1 MMNIFS
7 VSAAVSSACKP
18 MVRFQPPLMDN
29 DNLRFQQHRKE
40 KVVVVM
46 GATGTGKSKLAID
59 LANHFPPA
67 EIINSDKMQVYKGLD
82 ITTNKVT
89 EEECRG
95 VPHHLLGTIDPD
107 SSYAMDEFCED
118 ATLAIGS
125 ILGRDGLPIIAGGS
139 NSFIEGLVNHHHEF
153 RMKYECCFLWVDVS
167 IPVLH
172 SSLSARVDRM
182 IEAGQVN
189 EVREFFNQKDFDYDY
204 TRGIRRAIGVPE
216 FDEFFRAES
225 EGVTDG
231 RTMKKLLEVAIDALK
246 VNNCM
251 LASKQ
256 VKKIHRLYGMWKR
269 NMHRLDATEVVLKED
284 NWEDRVLAKSLRIV
298 HKFLYED
305 CSRVTS
311 GGNGGGGNGG
321 VIVPAK
327 IASVA
332 GVTH

>member
-7 VSAAVSSACKP
+7 VVSGAASACKP
-18 MVRFQPPLMDN
+18 MVSFQPPLMDN
-29 DNLRFQQHRKE
+29 DSLRFQQQRRKE

-59 LANHFPPA
+59 IANHFPPA
-67 EIINSDKMQVYKGLD
+67 EIINSDKMQVFKGLD

-95 VPHHLLGTIDPD
+95 VPHHLLGTVDPD
-107 SSYAMDEFCED
+107 SNFTSNEFCEH
-118 ATLAIGS
+118 ATLATGS
-125 ILGRDGLPIIAGGS
+125 IVGRDGLPIIAGGS
-139 NSFIEGLVNHHHEF
+139 NSYIEALVNHHHEF

-189 EVREFFNQKDFDYDY
+189 EVREFFNQKNFDYDY

-216 FDEFFRAES
+216 FDEFFRS
-225 EGVTDG
+225 ELQGVTDG
-231 RTMKKLLEVAIDALK
+231 RTMKKLLEVAVDALK
-246 VNNCM
+246 INNCT

-256 VKKIHRLYGMWKR
+256 VQKIHRLYGMWKK
-269 NMHRLDATEVVLKED
+269 NMHRLDATEVVLKKD

-311 GGNGGGGNGG
+311 GGGAGGG
-321 VIVPAK
+321 VPAK